1 MLLAIGF
8 IHHLLSVE
16 QTLLITL
23 LTKMLIKQLIHDMRG
38 ITLLP
43 NTLRIHIAY
52 EKNGPC
58 DTQIDLTI
66 NIASSPLRTVEAIVE
81 NHS

>member
-23 LTKMLIKQLIHDMRG
+23 LTKMLIKQLPWKKRSFTETMNNL
-38 ITLLP
+38 TE
-43 NTLRIHIAY
+43 HIAQ
-52 EKNGPC
+52 
-58 DTQIDLTI
+58 TLF
-66 NIASSPLRTVEAIVE
+66 V
-81 NHS
+81 

>member
-1 MLLAIGF
+1 
-8 IHHLLSVE
+8 
-16 QTLLITL
+16 
-23 LTKMLIKQLIHDMRG
+23 MLIKELIHDMRG
-38 ITLLP
+38 IALLP